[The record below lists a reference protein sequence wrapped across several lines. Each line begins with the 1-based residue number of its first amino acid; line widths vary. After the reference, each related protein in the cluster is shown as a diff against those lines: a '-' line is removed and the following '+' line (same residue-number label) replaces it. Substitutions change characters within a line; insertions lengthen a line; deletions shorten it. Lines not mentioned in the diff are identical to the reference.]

1 MSGLRDLGDS
11 ASIKSGRYDSAPGL
25 CSRAGCSKS
34 LVHAWLRSVSCTAGR
49 ELSSEAQPST
59 PAGKGSL
66 VSGGSVFS
74 VSHLPWLL
82 QAERSCQQAFEMNE
96 FTQVS

>member
-11 ASIKSGRYDSAPGL
+11 ASIKSGRYDSVLGL

-34 LVHAWLRSVSCTAGR
+34 LVHAWLSSVSCTAGR
-49 ELSSEAQPST
+49 EHSSEAQPST

-74 VSHLPWLL
+74 VSHHYRGCYRQREAVNRHL
-82 QAERSCQQAFEMNE
+82 R
-96 FTQVS
+96 